1 MTAATEGQKVLL
13 ETEFGIP
20 RSHIFSS
27 NDASFIQSILQSTNG
42 RGVDVVVNFSSDDLS
57 SESWKCIAE
66 GGSMLDL
73 SPRDP
78 ASRERLDHGL
88 LGGNRSFYSFD
99 MVTLLQQKPL
109 IAQRSVDHMLIFFWL
124 VTHLR
129 KPVY

>member
-1 MTAATEGQKVLL
+1 VTAATEEQKVLL

-27 NDASFIQSILQSTNG
+27 NDTSFIQSILESTDA
-42 RGVDVVVNFSSDDLS
+42 RGVDVVVNFSTDDHF

-73 SPRDP
+73 SARDP
-78 ASRERLDHGL
+78 TSREKLDRSL

-99 MVTLLQQKPL
+99 VVTLLQQKPL
-109 IAQRSVDHMLIFFWL
+109 IAQRSATLL
-124 VTHLR
+124 RPVTN
-129 KPVY
+129 